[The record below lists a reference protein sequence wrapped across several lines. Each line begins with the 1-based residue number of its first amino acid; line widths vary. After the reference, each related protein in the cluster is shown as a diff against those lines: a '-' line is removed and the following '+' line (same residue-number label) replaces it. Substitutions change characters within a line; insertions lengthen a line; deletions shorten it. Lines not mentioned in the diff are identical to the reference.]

1 MSNELTERA
10 YYYEN
15 EKSKKKQTII
25 NYAEYY
31 SHYSNNK
38 YLNKLKCD
46 IRI

>member
-1 MSNELTERA
+1 MSNELTDRA

-31 SHYSNNK
+31 SITRIINTL
-38 YLNKLKCD
+38 LN
-46 IRI
+46 